1 MKTITVTFSNH
12 APINFTHA
20 TEIAATRRDGGC
32 YDGFGHD
39 IIKVMQG
46 KNMIHIYRSYSSG
59 CDYNG
64 RGADHSIT
72 YLFGARTREEVIAW
86 LLREQKKFADS
97 YEWEYGYDGLPEANE
112 LLISLGYQGEEA

>member
-1 MKTITVTFSNH
+1 MTTFNNH

-20 TEIAATRRDGGC
+20 TEIASTWHDGGRS
-32 YDGFGHD
+32 GFGYD
-39 IIKVMQG
+39 EIKVMQG

-59 CDYNG
+59 CEYNG
-64 RGADHSIT
+64 RGADHFIT